1 MPALARVCGESEA
14 GGGGGGDPW
23 LRRLAAAAA
32 GPEAMPPLPLVAADA
47 LAEVAMASGLQAREH
62 Q

>member
-14 GGGGGGDPW
+14 GGGGGPW

-32 GPEAMPPLPLVAADA
+32 GPEAMPPQPLVAADA
-47 LAEVAMASGLQAREH
+47 LAEVALASGLQAREH